1 MFESEDVCAGYAV
14 EMEVFKKYSP
24 QESRNY
30 LKFRGN
36 PISIDTTK
44 SDIEHFGIL
53 TMVAER
59 SYDLRTSLPGQLHWQ
74 SRRSRAD
81 GKEHSGHEVGT
92 YESRVLFK
100 HYFSGRLFLK
110 YIIHIIPTT
119 FTQYTRYL

>member
-44 SDIEHFGIL
+44 SDIEHFVIL
-53 TMVAER
+53 A
-59 SYDLRTSLPGQLHWQ
+59 
-74 SRRSRAD
+74 
-81 GKEHSGHEVGT
+81 
-92 YESRVLFK
+92 F
-100 HYFSGRLFLK
+100 
-110 YIIHIIPTT
+110 
-119 FTQYTRYL
+119 

>member
-1 MFESEDVCAGYAV
+1 MSKSGGHYHFYIVMFESEDVCAGYAV

-59 SYDLRTSLPGQLHWQ
+59 SYDLRTSP
-74 SRRSRAD
+74 
-81 GKEHSGHEVGT
+81 
-92 YESRVLFK
+92 
-100 HYFSGRLFLK
+100 
-110 YIIHIIPTT
+110 
-119 FTQYTRYL
+119 

>member
-44 SDIEHFGIL
+44 SDIPFVPPPWL
-53 TMVAER
+53 ALWR
-59 SYDLRTSLPGQLHWQ
+59 SLPLDYRG
-74 SRRSRAD
+74 
-81 GKEHSGHEVGT
+81 
-92 YESRVLFK
+92 
-100 HYFSGRLFLK
+100 
-110 YIIHIIPTT
+110 
-119 FTQYTRYL
+119 

>member
-1 MFESEDVCAGYAV
+1 MNKSGGHYHFYIVMFESEDVCAGYAV

-53 TMVAER
+53 A
-59 SYDLRTSLPGQLHWQ
+59 
-74 SRRSRAD
+74 
-81 GKEHSGHEVGT
+81 
-92 YESRVLFK
+92 F
-100 HYFSGRLFLK
+100 
-110 YIIHIIPTT
+110 
-119 FTQYTRYL
+119 